1 MTGTAACGKAL
12 PKEGKGEITNG
23 VNGGGDRPK
32 ALQRYESNKNY
43 CYEILHP
50 LVKII
55 RRLVRSMCSDHGAEP
70 AVGLRDA
77 DARRDLLR
85 DVPHHARHDAARGD
99 RPARSLLPQIRLR
112 TAQGRGRRRG
122 EPRTDRKR
130 LQIGRL
136 LCADLSI

>member
-50 LVKII
+50 LVKIF

-70 AVGLRDA
+70 AVGLRDTDEDGVMTFRA
-77 DARRDLLR
+77 DGLLLKLT
-85 DVPHHARHDAARGD
+85 
-99 RPARSLLPQIRLR
+99 LLGEDEIKVSQYGQWILID
-112 TAQGRGRRRG
+112 GIRRG
-122 EPRTDRKR
+122 VARAGYKLDSYIQMTKHD
-130 LQIGRL
+130 
-136 LCADLSI
+136 